1 MASAGE
7 WVPGDTKHT
16 INFGTNR
23 NELCGGW
30 AFRVPPTVQYRPIGR
45 INLTF
50 YSLLAFMLRSTSKS
64 PALVLSFSPLC
75 MCVML
80 AAALEAMRH
89 SAQDGKNGG
98 NRAKRSSSSN
108 LWSVNGN

>member
-7 WVPGDTKHT
+7 WVSGDTKHT

-23 NELCGGW
+23 NELCVGW
-30 AFRVPPTVQYRPIGR
+30 AFRVPQTVQYRPIGR

-64 PALVLSFSPLC
+64 AALVLSFSALS

-80 AAALEAMRH
+80 AVPEAMLHRM
-89 SAQDGKNGG
+89 GKMG

-108 LWSVNGN
+108 LWLVNGN